1 MPEEMEFEPLS
12 PQESAPDPGPGRAAN
27 DLRRLA
33 DVPVDLTVEIGRTRM
48 TVAETLQLR
57 PGSIVSLNR
66 TAGEPVDLL
75 VNGTLIARGEVVA
88 VDEEF
93 GLRITEVLADH
104 SGDDAVSPGLA
115 PVMPPAAPPELEPP
129 ASEPT
134 DDEPPID
141 AVAA

>member
-1 MPEEMEFEPLS
+1 MTEELQYEPLAPS
-12 PQESAPDPGPGRAAN
+12 PSHPALAAAGAEA
-27 DLRRLA
+27 DLRRLS

-48 TVAETLQLR
+48 TVGETLQLR

-75 VNGTLIARGEVVA
+75 VNGTRIARGEVVV

-93 GLRITEVLADH
+93 GLRITEVLHDDLGEASVDAAAAAAPVVAPAPLPP
-104 SGDDAVSPGLA
+104 GDD
-115 PVMPPAAPPELEPP
+115 PVV
-129 ASEPT
+129 
-134 DDEPPID
+134 D